1 MTIAI
6 SIQKAL
12 QLPIMKQTRLAAGH
26 RGVENNIKWVT
37 IVEVLE
43 DIGRLQAGEFLITT
57 GFGLIEDR
65 ERMETFHNLLQ
76 SKLLSGI
83 AIYTSFYMEE
93 IPASFIELANENDLP
108 LIEIPTDINFSEIT
122 KALLEQI
129 VNNQMHLLEQ
139 AENIHRELTNL
150 ILNDQSLT
158 DVTKRLGQLTSANI
172 VIYDEFYD
180 IIYSSDYFK
189 KDKDP
194 KLVQTTFITSDKNI
208 DISKY
213 LIASLNKETKVNF
226 TFENYISTVY
236 PIIAKQSCYGWIV
249 MTKAEG
255 DWQELDDIAIEQ
267 AAPIYAMEF
276 LKKQAIE
283 ETQLRIQS
291 NFLEDIFNRNYLN
304 ERTITDH
311 GLKLDYDLSLDQ
323 VVFHLTFKQPKGTDA
338 NLTDRLYH
346 LTDQI
351 LGQKKKQH
359 LIQTKLNSIIFLT
372 NVEGETK
379 EDKYKYCLSLA
390 KELLKSWAYYFP
402 KVELIIGIGKD
413 YSHVEDLGKSA
424 REAHYAVKLSDLL
437 GSNVN
442 IVHYLDLGM
451 YDLLL
456 EMQQKGIDLASIYE
470 SHISGLLSEK
480 DKEID
485 LIETLDSY
493 FKNNQSIQKA
503 SEELYIHRHT
513 LRYRLNQIE
522 IRTGLDIKST
532 EDIMKMQLGVMAYKL
547 MNVLERDK
555 H

>member
-1 MTIAI
+1 MPVM
-6 SIQKAL
+6 QKT
-12 QLPIMKQTRLAAGH
+12 KLAAGH
-26 RGVENNIKWVT
+26 KGIENNIKWVT

-43 DIGRLQAGEFLITT
+43 DIGRLQPGEFLITT
-57 GFGLIEDR
+57 GFGISENEEQLEV
-65 ERMETFHNLLQ
+65 FHKLLR

-83 AIYTSFYMEE
+83 AIYTSFYMKE

-122 KALLEQI
+122 KAMLEQI

-139 AENIHRELTNL
+139 AEHIHRELTNL

-158 DVTKRLGQLTSANI
+158 EVTKRLSQLTSSHI
-172 VIYDEFYD
+172 VIFNEFYD
-180 IIYSSDYFK
+180 TIYTNEDEGMMFN
-189 KDKDP
+189 
-194 KLVQTTFITSDKNI
+194 QTSFSMNGNKI

-213 LIASLNKETKVNF
+213 LISSLKRESKVNF
-226 TFENYISTVY
+226 TFEKHISTVY

-249 MTKAEG
+249 MTKQESS
-255 DWQELDDIAIEQ
+255 WQELDDIAIEQ

-291 NFLEDIFNRNYLN
+291 NFLEDIFNKNYIN
-304 ERTITDH
+304 DRVIIDH
-311 GLKLDYDLSLDQ
+311 GLKLDYDLTLNQS
-323 VVFHLTFKQPKGTDA
+323 VFHLAFKHPEDIDA
-338 NLTDRLYH
+338 NLIDRLYH

-372 NVEGETK
+372 NATGENK
-379 EDKYKYCLSLA
+379 EEKYKHTINLA
-390 KELLKSWAYYFP
+390 RDLLKNWTYYFP
-402 KVELIIGIGKD
+402 KVDLIIGIGKD
-413 YSHVEDLGKSA
+413 YDQVNDLGKSA
-424 REAHYAVKLSDLL
+424 REAHYAVKLNGLISK
-437 GSNVN
+437 NIN
-442 IVHYLDLGM
+442 IVHYEDLGM

-456 EMQQKGIDLASIYE
+456 EMERSGIDLTSIYE
-470 SHISGLLSEK
+470 QHISGLLSDK
-480 DKEID
+480 DKDID

-503 SEELYIHRHT
+503 AQELYIHRHT

-532 EDIMKMQLGVMAYKL
+532 EDLLKLQLGVMAYKL
-547 MNVLERDK
+547 VHLLKKEP
-555 H
+555 

>member
-1 MTIAI
+1 MVTIAI

-12 QLPIMKQTRLAAGH
+12 QLPVMKKTRLAAG
-26 RGVENNIKWVT
+26 RKGIENNIKWVT

-43 DIGRLQAGEFLITT
+43 DIERLQPGEFLITT
-57 GFGLIEDR
+57 GFGL
-65 ERMETFHNLLQ
+65 MENEEQMEVFHNLLK
-76 SKLLSGI
+76 SRLLSGI
-83 AIYTSFYMEE
+83 AIFTGFYMKE
-93 IPASFIELANENDLP
+93 IPASFIELANESDLP

-158 DVTKRLGQLTSANI
+158 DVTKRLGQLTGANI
-172 VIYDEFYD
+172 AIYNEFYD
-180 IIYSSDYFK
+180 VIYESGDL
-189 KDKDP
+189 
-194 KLVQTTFITSDKNI
+194 KLVQTKFHTHKDF
-208 DISKY
+208 DISKH
-213 LIASLNKETKVNF
+213 LIDSLNKETKVKF
-226 TFENYISTVY
+226 TVEDLISTVY

-249 MTKAEG
+249 MTKMES

-291 NFLEDIFNRNYLN
+291 NFLEDIFNRNYIN
-304 ERTITDH
+304 ERVIIDH
-311 GLKLDYDLSLDQ
+311 GLKLDYDLTLDQ
-323 VVFHLTFKQPKGTDA
+323 SVFHLAFKNSKDA
-338 NLTDRLYH
+338 DVNVIDRLYH
-346 LTDQI
+346 ITGQI
-351 LGQKKKQH
+351 LGQTKKQH

-372 NVEGETK
+372 NVVGESK
-379 EDKYKYCLSLA
+379 EEEYKYCMNLA
-390 KELLKSWAYYFP
+390 KELLKSWTYYFP
-402 KVELIIGIGKD
+402 RIELIIGIGQCYKKVD
-413 YSHVEDLGKSA
+413 ELGKSA
-424 REAHYAVKLSDLL
+424 REAQQAVKLSGLI
-437 GSNVN
+437 GKNVT
-442 IVHYLDLGM
+442 IVHYEDLGM

-456 EMQQKGIDLASIYE
+456 EMERSGIDLRSIYE
-470 SHISGLLSEK
+470 KHISGLIGDH

-503 SEELYIHRHT
+503 AEELFIHRHT

-522 IRTGLDIKST
+522 NRTGLDIKST
-532 EDIMKMQLGVMAYKL
+532 EDLLKLQLEIMAYKL
-547 MNVLERDK
+547 VNVLKKEP
-555 H
+555 

>member
-1 MTIAI
+1 MLKIAI
-6 SIQKAL
+6 SIHNAL
-12 QLPIMKQTRLAAGH
+12 QLPVMKKTRLVAGH
-26 RGVENNIKWVT
+26 RGGENSIKWVT

-43 DIGRLQAGEFLITT
+43 DFGRLQPGEFLITT
-57 GFGLIEDR
+57 GFGLSEN
-65 ERMETFHNLLQ
+65 EEKLEVFHQLLK

-83 AIYTSFYMEE
+83 AIYTSFYMKE

-122 KALLEQI
+122 KAILEQI

-158 DVTKRLGQLTSANI
+158 EVTERLAQLTSSHILIFN
-172 VIYDEFYD
+172 EFYD
-180 IIYSSDYFK
+180 TIYSSDN
-189 KDKDP
+189 DNLTWNPVNGDE
-194 KLVQTTFITSDKNI
+194 I
-208 DISKY
+208 DISKH
-213 LIASLNKETKVNF
+213 LIASLKRESKVNF
-226 TFENYISTVY
+226 TFKNHISTVY

-249 MTKAEG
+249 MTKPEA

-291 NFLEDIFNRNYLN
+291 NFIEDIFNKNYIN
-304 ERTITDH
+304 ERIIIDH
-311 GLKLDYDLSLDQ
+311 GLKLGYDLTLNQS
-323 VVFHLTFKQPKGTDA
+323 VFHLTFKHPEKIDV

-372 NVEGETK
+372 NVIGETK
-379 EDKYKYCLSLA
+379 EEIYKHSISLA
-390 KELLKSWAYYFP
+390 KDLLKNWTYYFP
-402 KVELIIGIGKD
+402 NVDLIIGIGKD
-413 YSHVEDLGKSA
+413 YKQVDELGKSA
-424 REAHYAVKLSDLL
+424 QEAHYAVKLSDLV
-437 GSNVN
+437 SKKVN
-442 IVHYLDLGM
+442 IVHYDDLGM

-456 EMQQKGIDLASIYE
+456 EMERSGIPLMSIYE
-470 SHISGLLSEK
+470 QHMSSLLSN
-480 DKEID
+480 KEID

-503 SEELYIHRHT
+503 AEELYIHRHT

-532 EDIMKMQLGVMAYKL
+532 EDLLKLQLGVMAYKL
-547 MNVLERDK
+547 VNILKKEP
-555 H
+555 

>member
-1 MTIAI
+1 MLKIAI
-6 SIQKAL
+6 SIHNAL
-12 QLPIMKQTRLAAGH
+12 QLPVMKKTRLVAGH
-26 RGVENNIKWVT
+26 QGGENSIKWVT

-43 DIGRLQAGEFLITT
+43 DIGRLQPGEFLITT
-57 GFGLIEDR
+57 GFGLSEN
-65 ERMETFHNLLQ
+65 EEKLEVFHQLLK

-83 AIYTSFYMEE
+83 AIYTSFYMKE
-93 IPASFIELANENDLP
+93 IPASFIELANENALP

-122 KALLEQI
+122 KAILEQI

-158 DVTKRLGQLTSANI
+158 EVTERLAQLTSSHILIFN
-172 VIYDEFYD
+172 EFYD
-180 IIYSSDYFK
+180 TIYSSDN
-189 KDKDP
+189 DNLTWNPVNGDE
-194 KLVQTTFITSDKNI
+194 I
-208 DISKY
+208 DISKH
-213 LIASLNKETKVNF
+213 LIASLKRESKVNF
-226 TFENYISTVY
+226 TFKNHISTVY

-249 MTKAEG
+249 MTKPEA

-291 NFLEDIFNRNYLN
+291 NFIEDIFNKNYIN
-304 ERTITDH
+304 ERIIIDH
-311 GLKLDYDLSLDQ
+311 GLKLGYDLTLNQS
-323 VVFHLTFKQPKGTDA
+323 VFHLTFKHPEKIDV

-372 NVEGETK
+372 NVIGETK
-379 EDKYKYCLSLA
+379 EEIYKHSISLA
-390 KELLKSWAYYFP
+390 KDLLKNWTYYFP
-402 KVELIIGIGKD
+402 NVDLIIGIGKD
-413 YSHVEDLGKSA
+413 YKQVDELGKSA
-424 REAHYAVKLSDLL
+424 QEAHYAVKLSDLV
-437 GSNVN
+437 SKKVN
-442 IVHYLDLGM
+442 IVHYDDLGM

-456 EMQQKGIDLASIYE
+456 EMERSGIPLMSIYE
-470 SHISGLLSEK
+470 QHMSSLLSN
-480 DKEID
+480 KEID

-493 FKNNQSIQKA
+493 FRNNQSIQKA
-503 SEELYIHRHT
+503 AEELYIHRHT

-532 EDIMKMQLGVMAYKL
+532 EDLLKLQLGVMAYKL
-547 MNVLERDK
+547 VNILKKEP
-555 H
+555 

>member
-1 MTIAI
+1 M
-6 SIQKAL
+6 QKT
-12 QLPIMKQTRLAAGH
+12 KLAAGH
-26 RGVENNIKWVT
+26 KGIENNIKWVT

-43 DIGRLQAGEFLITT
+43 DIGRLQPGEFLITT
-57 GFGLIEDR
+57 GFGISENEEQLEV
-65 ERMETFHNLLQ
+65 FHKLLR

-83 AIYTSFYMEE
+83 AIYTSFYMKE

-122 KALLEQI
+122 KAMLEQI

-139 AENIHRELTNL
+139 AEHIHRELTNL

-158 DVTKRLGQLTSANI
+158 EVTKRLSQLTSSHI
-172 VIYDEFYD
+172 VIFNEFYD
-180 IIYSSDYFK
+180 AIYTN
-189 KDKDP
+189 KDEGMMFN
-194 KLVQTTFITSDKNI
+194 QTSFSMNGNKI

-213 LIASLNKETKVNF
+213 LISSLKRESKVNF
-226 TFENYISTVY
+226 TFEKHISTVY

-249 MTKAEG
+249 MTKQESS
-255 DWQELDDIAIEQ
+255 WQELDDIAIEQ

-291 NFLEDIFNRNYLN
+291 NFLEDIFNKNYIN
-304 ERTITDH
+304 DRVIIDH
-311 GLKLDYDLSLDQ
+311 GLKLDYDLTLNQS
-323 VVFHLTFKQPKGTDA
+323 VFHLAFKHPEDIDA
-338 NLTDRLYH
+338 NLIDRLYH

-372 NVEGETK
+372 NATGENK
-379 EDKYKYCLSLA
+379 DEKYKHSINLA
-390 KELLKSWAYYFP
+390 RDLLKNWTYYFP
-402 KVELIIGIGKD
+402 KVDLIIGIGKD
-413 YSHVEDLGKSA
+413 YDQVNDLGKSA
-424 REAHYAVKLSDLL
+424 REAHYAVKLNGLISE
-437 GSNVN
+437 NVN
-442 IVHYLDLGM
+442 IVHYEDLGM

-456 EMQQKGIDLASIYE
+456 EMERSGIDLTSIYE
-470 SHISGLLSEK
+470 KHISGLLSDK
-480 DKEID
+480 DKDID
-485 LIETLDSY
+485 LIETLGSY

-503 SEELYIHRHT
+503 AQELYIHRHT

-532 EDIMKMQLGVMAYKL
+532 EDLLKLQLGVMAYKL
-547 MNVLERDK
+547 VHLLKKEP
-555 H
+555 

>member
-1 MTIAI
+1 MYKRGLLKIAI
-6 SIQKAL
+6 SIHNAL
-12 QLPIMKQTRLAAGH
+12 QLPVMKKTRLVAGH
-26 RGVENNIKWVT
+26 QGIENSIKWVT

-43 DIGRLQAGEFLITT
+43 DIGRLQPGEFLITT
-57 GFGLIEDR
+57 GFGLAENEDQL
-65 ERMETFHNLLQ
+65 EVFHQLLK

-83 AIYTSFYMEE
+83 AIYTSFYMKE
-93 IPASFIELANENDLP
+93 IPASFIELANENNLP

-122 KALLEQI
+122 KAILEQI

-158 DVTKRLGQLTSANI
+158 EVTERLAQLTSSHI
-172 VIYDEFYD
+172 VIFNEFYD
-180 IIYSSDYFK
+180 TIYSSDN
-189 KDKDP
+189 DNLTWNPVNGD
-194 KLVQTTFITSDKNI
+194 DI
-208 DISKY
+208 DISKH
-213 LIASLNKETKVNF
+213 LIASLKRESKVNF
-226 TFENYISTVY
+226 TFKNHISTVY

-249 MTKAEG
+249 MTKPES

-291 NFLEDIFNRNYLN
+291 NFIEDIFNKNYIN
-304 ERTITDH
+304 ERIIIDH
-311 GLKLDYDLSLDQ
+311 GLKLGYDLTLNQS
-323 VVFHLTFKQPKGTDA
+323 VFHLAFKHPEKIDV

-372 NVEGETK
+372 NVTGETK
-379 EDKYKYCLSLA
+379 EETYKHSISLA
-390 KELLKSWAYYFP
+390 KDLLKNWTYYFP
-402 KVELIIGIGKD
+402 NVDLIIGIGKD
-413 YSHVEDLGKSA
+413 YKQVDELGKSA
-424 REAHYAVKLSDLL
+424 QEAHYAVKLSDLV
-437 GSNVN
+437 SKNVN
-442 IVHYLDLGM
+442 IVHYDDLGM

-456 EMQQKGIDLASIYE
+456 EMERSGIPLMSIYE
-470 SHISGLLSEK
+470 QHMSGLLSN
-480 DKEID
+480 KEID

-503 SEELYIHRHT
+503 AEELYIHRHT

-532 EDIMKMQLGVMAYKL
+532 EDLLKLQLGVMAYKL
-547 MNVLERDK
+547 VNILKKEP
-555 H
+555 

>member
-1 MTIAI
+1 
-6 SIQKAL
+6 
-12 QLPIMKQTRLAAGH
+12 MKKTRLVAGH
-26 RGVENNIKWVT
+26 QGGENSIKWVT

-43 DIGRLQAGEFLITT
+43 DIGRLQPGEFLITT
-57 GFGLIEDR
+57 GFGLSEN
-65 ERMETFHNLLQ
+65 EEKLEVFHQLLK

-83 AIYTSFYMEE
+83 AIYTSFYMKE
-93 IPASFIELANENDLP
+93 IPASFIELANENALP

-122 KALLEQI
+122 KAILEQI

-158 DVTKRLGQLTSANI
+158 EVTERLAQLTSSHILIFN
-172 VIYDEFYD
+172 EFYD
-180 IIYSSDYFK
+180 TIYSSDN
-189 KDKDP
+189 DNLTWNPVNGDE
-194 KLVQTTFITSDKNI
+194 I
-208 DISKY
+208 DISKH
-213 LIASLNKETKVNF
+213 LIASLKRESKVNF
-226 TFENYISTVY
+226 TFKNHISTVY

-249 MTKAEG
+249 MTKPEA

-291 NFLEDIFNRNYLN
+291 NFIEDIFNKNYIN
-304 ERTITDH
+304 ERIIIDH
-311 GLKLDYDLSLDQ
+311 GLKLGYDLTLNQS
-323 VVFHLTFKQPKGTDA
+323 VFHLTFKHPEKIDV

-372 NVEGETK
+372 NVIGETK
-379 EDKYKYCLSLA
+379 EEIYKHSISLA
-390 KELLKSWAYYFP
+390 KDLLKNWTYYFP
-402 KVELIIGIGKD
+402 NVDLIIGIGKD
-413 YSHVEDLGKSA
+413 YKQVDELGKSA
-424 REAHYAVKLSDLL
+424 QEAHYAVKLSDLV
-437 GSNVN
+437 SKKVN
-442 IVHYLDLGM
+442 IVHYDDLGM

-456 EMQQKGIDLASIYE
+456 EMERSGIPLMSIYE
-470 SHISGLLSEK
+470 QHMSSLLSN
-480 DKEID
+480 KEID

-493 FKNNQSIQKA
+493 FRNNQSIQKA
-503 SEELYIHRHT
+503 AEELYIHRHT

-532 EDIMKMQLGVMAYKL
+532 EDLLKLQLGVMAYKL
-547 MNVLERDK
+547 VNILKKEP
-555 H
+555 

>member
-1 MTIAI
+1 MLKIAI
-6 SIQKAL
+6 SIHNAL
-12 QLPIMKQTRLAAGH
+12 QLPVMKKTRLVAGH
-26 RGVENNIKWVT
+26 QGGENSIKWVT

-43 DIGRLQAGEFLITT
+43 DIGRLQPGEFLITT
-57 GFGLIEDR
+57 GFGLSEN
-65 ERMETFHNLLQ
+65 EEKLEVFHQLLK

-83 AIYTSFYMEE
+83 AIYTSFYMKE

-122 KALLEQI
+122 KAILEQI

-158 DVTKRLGQLTSANI
+158 EVTERLAQLTSSHILIFN
-172 VIYDEFYD
+172 EFYD
-180 IIYSSDYFK
+180 TIYSSDN
-189 KDKDP
+189 DNLTWNPVNGDE
-194 KLVQTTFITSDKNI
+194 I
-208 DISKY
+208 DISKH
-213 LIASLNKETKVNF
+213 LIASLKRESKVNF
-226 TFENYISTVY
+226 TFKNHISTVY

-249 MTKAEG
+249 MTKPEA

-291 NFLEDIFNRNYLN
+291 NFIEDIFNKNYIN
-304 ERTITDH
+304 ERIIIDH
-311 GLKLDYDLSLDQ
+311 GLKLGYDLTLNQS
-323 VVFHLTFKQPKGTDA
+323 VFHLTFKHPEKIDV

-372 NVEGETK
+372 NVIGETK
-379 EDKYKYCLSLA
+379 EEIYKHSISLA
-390 KELLKSWAYYFP
+390 KDLLKNWTYYFP
-402 KVELIIGIGKD
+402 NVDLIIGIGKD
-413 YSHVEDLGKSA
+413 YKQVDELGKSA
-424 REAHYAVKLSDLL
+424 QEAHYAVKLSDLV
-437 GSNVN
+437 SKKVN
-442 IVHYLDLGM
+442 IVHYDDLGM

-456 EMQQKGIDLASIYE
+456 EMERSGIPLMSIYE
-470 SHISGLLSEK
+470 QHMSSLLSN
-480 DKEID
+480 KEID

-503 SEELYIHRHT
+503 AEELYIHRHT

-532 EDIMKMQLGVMAYKL
+532 EDLLKLQLGVMAYKL
-547 MNVLERDK
+547 VNILKKEP
-555 H
+555 

>member
-1 MTIAI
+1 MLKIAI
-6 SIQKAL
+6 SIHNAL
-12 QLPIMKQTRLAAGH
+12 QLPVMKKTRLVAGQ
-26 RGVENNIKWVT
+26 RGGENSIKWVT

-43 DIGRLQAGEFLITT
+43 DIGRLQPGEFLITT
-57 GFGLIEDR
+57 GFGLSEN
-65 ERMETFHNLLQ
+65 EEKLEVFHQLLK

-83 AIYTSFYMEE
+83 AIYTSFYMKE

-122 KALLEQI
+122 KAILEQI

-158 DVTKRLGQLTSANI
+158 EVTERLAQLTSSHI
-172 VIYDEFYD
+172 VIFNEFYD
-180 IIYSSDYFK
+180 TIYSSDN
-189 KDKDP
+189 DNLTWNPVNGDE
-194 KLVQTTFITSDKNI
+194 I
-208 DISKY
+208 DISKH
-213 LIASLNKETKVNF
+213 LIASLKRESKVNF
-226 TFENYISTVY
+226 TFKNHISTVY

-249 MTKAEG
+249 MTKPES

-291 NFLEDIFNRNYLN
+291 NFIEDIFNKNYIN
-304 ERTITDH
+304 ERIIIDH
-311 GLKLDYDLSLDQ
+311 GLKLGYDLTLNQS
-323 VVFHLTFKQPKGTDA
+323 VFHLTFKHPEKIDV

-372 NVEGETK
+372 NVIGETK
-379 EDKYKYCLSLA
+379 EETYKHSISLA
-390 KELLKSWAYYFP
+390 KDLLKNWTYYFP
-402 KVELIIGIGKD
+402 NVDLIIGIGKD
-413 YSHVEDLGKSA
+413 YKQVDELGKSA
-424 REAHYAVKLSDLL
+424 QEAHYAVKLSDLV
-437 GSNVN
+437 SKNVN
-442 IVHYLDLGM
+442 IVHYDDLGM

-456 EMQQKGIDLASIYE
+456 EMERSGISLMSIYE
-470 SHISGLLSEK
+470 QHMSGLLSN
-480 DKEID
+480 KEID

-503 SEELYIHRHT
+503 AEELYIHRHT

-532 EDIMKMQLGVMAYKL
+532 EDLLKLQLGVMAYKL
-547 MNVLERDK
+547 VNILKKEP
-555 H
+555 

>member
-1 MTIAI
+1 MAI
-6 SIQKAL
+6 SIHNAL
-12 QLPIMKQTRLAAGH
+12 QLPVMKKTRLVAGQ
-26 RGVENNIKWVT
+26 RGGENSIKWVT

-43 DIGRLQAGEFLITT
+43 DIGRLQPGEFLITT
-57 GFGLIEDR
+57 GFGLSEN
-65 ERMETFHNLLQ
+65 EEKLEVFHQLLK

-83 AIYTSFYMEE
+83 AIYTSFYMKE

-122 KALLEQI
+122 KAILEQI

-158 DVTKRLGQLTSANI
+158 EVTERLAQLTSSHI
-172 VIYDEFYD
+172 VIFNEFYD
-180 IIYSSDYFK
+180 TIYSSDN
-189 KDKDP
+189 DNLTWNPVNGDE
-194 KLVQTTFITSDKNI
+194 I
-208 DISKY
+208 DISKH
-213 LIASLNKETKVNF
+213 LIASLKRESKVNF
-226 TFENYISTVY
+226 TFKNHISTVY

-249 MTKAEG
+249 MTKPES

-291 NFLEDIFNRNYLN
+291 NFIEDIFNKNYIN
-304 ERTITDH
+304 ERIIIDH
-311 GLKLDYDLSLDQ
+311 GLKLGYDLTLNQS
-323 VVFHLTFKQPKGTDA
+323 VFHLTFKHPEKIDV

-372 NVEGETK
+372 NVIGETK
-379 EDKYKYCLSLA
+379 EETYKHSISLA
-390 KELLKSWAYYFP
+390 KDLLKNWTYYFP
-402 KVELIIGIGKD
+402 NVDLIIGIGKD
-413 YSHVEDLGKSA
+413 YKQVDELGKSA
-424 REAHYAVKLSDLL
+424 QEAHYAVKLSDLV
-437 GSNVN
+437 SKNVN
-442 IVHYLDLGM
+442 IVHYDDLGM

-456 EMQQKGIDLASIYE
+456 EMERSGISLMSIYE
-470 SHISGLLSEK
+470 QHMSGLLSN
-480 DKEID
+480 KEID

-503 SEELYIHRHT
+503 AEELYIHRHT

-532 EDIMKMQLGVMAYKL
+532 EDLLKLQLGVMAYKL
-547 MNVLERDK
+547 VNILKKEP
-555 H
+555 

>member
-1 MTIAI
+1 MVTIAI

-12 QLPIMKQTRLAAGH
+12 QLPVMKKTRLAAGH
-26 RGVENNIKWVT
+26 KGIENNIKWVT

-43 DIGRLQAGEFLITT
+43 DIERLQPGEFLITT
-57 GFGLIEDR
+57 GFGL
-65 ERMETFHNLLQ
+65 MENEEQMEVFHNLLK
-76 SKLLSGI
+76 SRLLSGI
-83 AIYTSFYMEE
+83 AIYTGFYMKEV
-93 IPASFIELANENDLP
+93 PASFIELANENDLP

-158 DVTKRLGQLTSANI
+158 DVTERLGQLTGANI
-172 VIYDEFYD
+172 AIYNEFYD
-180 IIYSSDYFK
+180 VIYESGDL
-189 KDKDP
+189 
-194 KLVQTTFITSDKNI
+194 KLVQTKFHTDKDF
-208 DISKY
+208 DISKH
-213 LIASLNKETKVNF
+213 LIDSLNKETKVNF
-226 TFENYISTVY
+226 TVEDLISTVY

-249 MTKAEG
+249 MTKMVS

-291 NFLEDIFNRNYLN
+291 NFLEDIFNRNYIN
-304 ERTITDH
+304 ERVIIDH
-311 GLKLDYDLSLDQ
+311 GLKLDYDLTLDQ
-323 VVFHLTFKQPKGTDA
+323 SVFHLAFKNSKDA
-338 NLTDRLYH
+338 DVNVIDRLYH
-346 LTDQI
+346 ITGQI
-351 LGQKKKQH
+351 LGQTKKQH

-372 NVEGETK
+372 NVVGESK
-379 EDKYKYCLSLA
+379 EEEYKYCMNLA
-390 KELLKSWAYYFP
+390 KELLKSWTYYFP
-402 KVELIIGIGKD
+402 RIELIIGIGQCYKKVD
-413 YSHVEDLGKSA
+413 ELGKSA
-424 REAHYAVKLSDLL
+424 REAQHAVKLSGLI
-437 GSNVN
+437 GKNVT
-442 IVHYLDLGM
+442 IVHYEDLGM

-456 EMQQKGIDLASIYE
+456 EMERSGIDLRSIYE
-470 SHISGLLSEK
+470 KHISGLIGDH

-503 SEELYIHRHT
+503 AEELYIHRHT

-522 IRTGLDIKST
+522 VRTGLDIKST
-532 EDIMKMQLGVMAYKL
+532 EDLLKLQLGIMAYKL
-547 MNVLERDK
+547 VNVLKKEP
-555 H
+555 